1 MARTVYRQMQFTSPL
16 LSFKRQQT
24 SCLECLLWI
33 LWAQLNHRGRKQL
46 LEQHSCKKG
55 RQIHPLL
62 PSWWVNHAVERAKNS
77 SMASSREIPNLNPLS
92 AQVLDQHIAGR
103 RWRKQSFPVAMSWH
117 VVCGLQCCWAARTRA
132 KPKGW
137 KQWQVGWRSHWKI
150 LGKNNKFDGSLLPSL
165 QRGPWFPFHFKTLC

>member
-1 MARTVYRQMQFTSPL
+1 M
-16 LSFKRQQT
+16 
-24 SCLECLLWI
+24 
-33 LWAQLNHRGRKQL
+33 

-77 SMASSREIPNLNPLS
+77 SMASNREIPNLNPLS

-103 RWRKQSFPVAMSWH
+103 RRRKQSFPVAMSWH

-132 KPKGW
+132 KPKGSMMSGV
-137 KQWQVGWRSHWKI
+137 KVPLEKP
-150 LGKNNKFDGSLLPSL
+150 LGG
-165 QRGPWFPFHFKTLC
+165 TLCSLYLSSHHPKEDAGSPFIQTLALCQVSLVCCAPSTTTQELQNQGRASLY